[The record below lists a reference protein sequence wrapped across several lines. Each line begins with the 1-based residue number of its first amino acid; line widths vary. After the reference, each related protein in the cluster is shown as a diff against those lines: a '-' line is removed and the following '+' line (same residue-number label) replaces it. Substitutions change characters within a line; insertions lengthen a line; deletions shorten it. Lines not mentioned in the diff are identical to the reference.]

1 MSSPATGAA
10 RAVEGLT
17 DSRPAARLQDPLVMI
32 VDDDRATTEALADIF
47 AREKIPCCAYLR
59 AAPAIAALER
69 SDSIRVILT
78 DVAMPE
84 ISGLEFAR
92 AVRHRKQAA
101 PHIVFMSGRAN
112 VPMTVSALRLGA
124 VDFFAKPL
132 RVSELVTRIRTLVEL
147 PQVAASRAPSR
158 DPAVVPEARGDVEA
172 RRTWVL
178 RELEAIAR
186 RRKILGS
193 QFETDPGW
201 IMLLELFDA
210 HCTQRP
216 YHVSA
221 LCLASGA
228 PHATALRRLS
238 QLIDA
243 GLVRREQDPAD
254 ARRSWVYL
262 TATGLEKVSACAE
275 PMMPAT
281 Q

>member
-1 MSSPATGAA
+1 
-10 RAVEGLT
+10 
-17 DSRPAARLQDPLVMI
+17 MI

-47 AREKIPCCAYLR
+47 IRERIPCCAFMR

-69 SDSIRVILT
+69 NDSIRVILT

-84 ISGLEFAR
+84 ISGLEFAK
-92 AVRHRKQAA
+92 AVRNRKQAA
-101 PHIVFMSGRAN
+101 PYIVFMSGRAN

-132 RVSELVTRIRTLVEL
+132 RIAELVARIRTLVEL
-147 PQVAASRAPSR
+147 PQMATVRSPSR
-158 DPAVVPEARGDVEA
+158 DTAAVPENRKDVDA
-172 RRTWVL
+172 RRAWAL
-178 RELEAIAR
+178 RELEAVGK
-186 RRKILGS
+186 RRKILGA
-193 QFETDPGW
+193 QFEIDPGW

-238 QLIDA
+238 QMIDA
-243 GLVRREQDPAD
+243 GLFRREQDPAD
-254 ARRSWVYL
+254 ARRSWVFL
-262 TATGLEKVSACAE
+262 TPEGLEKVSACAE
-275 PMMPAT
+275 TGSTSA
-281 Q
+281 

>member
-1 MSSPATGAA
+1 MNPTISGEP
-10 RAVEGLT
+10 RIT
-17 DSRPAARLQDPLVMI
+17 DPSGGYRSTPRLQDPLVMI

-47 AREKIPCCAYLR
+47 AREKIPCCAFMR

-69 SDSIRVILT
+69 NDSIRVILT

-84 ISGLEFAR
+84 ISGLEFAK
-92 AVRHRKQAA
+92 AVRNRKQAA

-132 RVSELVTRIRTLVEL
+132 RIAELVARIRTLVEL
-147 PQVAASRAPSR
+147 PQTAPVRPPPREVAPPPEIRRDIDAGRAW
-158 DPAVVPEARGDVEA
+158 A
-172 RRTWVL
+172 L
-178 RELEAIAR
+178 RELDSIAK
-186 RRKILGS
+186 RRKILGA
-193 QFETDPGW
+193 QFEIDPGW

-238 QLIDA
+238 QMIDA
-243 GLVRREQDPAD
+243 GLFRREQDPAD
-254 ARRSWVYL
+254 ARRSWVFL
-262 TATGLEKVSACAE
+262 TPAGLDKVTACAE
-275 PMMPAT
+275 TAGPPAA
-281 Q
+281 

>member
-1 MSSPATGAA
+1 MNTSIPGESRLSEGTGGA
-10 RAVEGLT
+10 RSA
-17 DSRPAARLQDPLVMI
+17 PRLQEPLVMI

-47 AREKIPCCAYLR
+47 AREKIPCCAFMR

-84 ISGLEFAR
+84 ISGLEFAK
-92 AVRHRKQAA
+92 AVRNRKQAA

-132 RVSELVTRIRTLVEL
+132 RIAELVARIRTLVEL
-147 PQVAASRAPSR
+147 PPVAAVRAPIRDTANRPESR
-158 DPAVVPEARGDVEA
+158 KESDA
-172 RRTWVL
+172 RRAWAL
-178 RELEAIAR
+178 RELEAIGR
-186 RRKILGS
+186 RRKILGA
-193 QFETDPGW
+193 QFEIDPGW

-210 HCTQRP
+210 HSTQRP

-238 QLIDA
+238 QMIDA
-243 GLVRREQDPAD
+243 GLFRREQDPAD
-254 ARRSWVYL
+254 ARRSWVFL
-262 TATGLEKVSACAE
+262 TPEGLDKVSACAE
-275 PMMPAT
+275 LEHT
-281 Q
+281 GS

>member
-1 MSSPATGAA
+1 
-10 RAVEGLT
+10 
-17 DSRPAARLQDPLVMI
+17 MI
-32 VDDDRATTEALADIF
+32 VDDDRATTEALADVF
-47 AREKIPCCAYLR
+47 ARERIPCCAFLR

-69 SDSIRVILT
+69 NDSIRVILT

-84 ISGLEFAR
+84 ISGLEFAK

-101 PHIVFMSGRAN
+101 PQIVFMSGRAN
-112 VPMTVSALRLGA
+112 VSMTVSALRLGA

-132 RVSELVTRIRTLVEL
+132 RVAELVARIRTLIDL
-147 PQVAASRAPSR
+147 PQVAATRPPSR
-158 DPAVVPEARGDVEA
+158 EAATPPEERGAMDA
-172 RRTWVL
+172 RRGWAL
-178 RELEAIAR
+178 RELESIAR
-186 RRKILGS
+186 RRKVLGPQS
-193 QFETDPGW
+193 EVDPGW

-238 QLIDA
+238 QMIDA
-243 GLVRREQDPAD
+243 GLLRREQDPAD
-254 ARRSWVYL
+254 ARRSWVFL
-262 TATGLEKVSACAE
+262 TQVGLDKVSACAE
-275 PMMPAT
+275 PPAPAR

>member
-1 MSSPATGAA
+1 MSTPVSGESKATDGSS
-10 RAVEGLT
+10 GL
-17 DSRPAARLQDPLVMI
+17 RPTPRLQDPLVMI

-47 AREKIPCCAYLR
+47 ARERIPSCAFMR

-69 SDSIRVILT
+69 NDSIRVILT

-84 ISGLEFAR
+84 ISGLEFAK
-92 AVRHRKQAA
+92 AVRNRKQAA

-132 RVSELVTRIRTLVEL
+132 RIAELVARIRTLVEL
-147 PQVAASRAPSR
+147 PQVAPVRPPPRETAAPPESRKDIDAGR
-158 DPAVVPEARGDVEA
+158 AWA
-172 RRTWVL
+172 L
-178 RELEAIAR
+178 RELESIAK
-186 RRKILGS
+186 RRKILGT
-193 QFETDPGW
+193 QFEIDPGW

-238 QLIDA
+238 Q
-243 GLVRREQDPAD
+243 
-254 ARRSWVYL
+254 
-262 TATGLEKVSACAE
+262 
-275 PMMPAT
+275 
-281 Q
+281 

>member
-1 MSSPATGAA
+1 MSTPVSGESKATDGSS
-10 RAVEGLT
+10 GL
-17 DSRPAARLQDPLVMI
+17 RPTPRLQDPLVMI

-47 AREKIPCCAYLR
+47 ARERIPCCAFMR

-69 SDSIRVILT
+69 NDSIRVILT

-84 ISGLEFAR
+84 ISGLEFAK
-92 AVRHRKQAA
+92 AVRNRKQAA

-132 RVSELVTRIRTLVEL
+132 RIAELVARIRTLVEL
-147 PQVAASRAPSR
+147 PQVAPVRPPSR
-158 DPAVVPEARGDVEA
+158 GAAPAPET
-172 RRTWVL
+172 RRDIDAGRAWAL
-178 RELEAIAR
+178 RELEGIAK
-186 RRKILGS
+186 RRKILGA
-193 QFETDPGW
+193 QFEIDPGW

-238 QLIDA
+238 QMIDA
-243 GLVRREQDPAD
+243 GLFRREQDPAD
-254 ARRSWVYL
+254 ARRSWVFL
-262 TATGLEKVSACAE
+262 TPDGLDKVTACAE
-275 PMMPAT
+275 TAGPTGP
-281 Q
+281 

>member
-1 MSSPATGAA
+1 
-10 RAVEGLT
+10 
-17 DSRPAARLQDPLVMI
+17 MI

-47 AREKIPCCAYLR
+47 TREKIPCCAFMR
-59 AAPAIAALER
+59 AAPAIAALEKN
-69 SDSIRVILT
+69 DSIRVILT

-84 ISGLEFAR
+84 ISGLEFAK
-92 AVRHRKQAA
+92 AVRNRKQAA

-132 RVSELVTRIRTLVEL
+132 RIAELVGRIRTLVEL
-147 PQVAASRAPSR
+147 PQSTPVRTPTREAPPPPESRKETDAK
-158 DPAVVPEARGDVEA
+158 RG
-172 RRTWVL
+172 WVL
-178 RELEAIAR
+178 RELDAISR
-186 RRKILGS
+186 RRKILGA
-193 QFETDPGW
+193 QFEIDPGW

-238 QLIDA
+238 QMIDA
-243 GLVRREQDPAD
+243 GLFRREQDPGD

-262 TATGLEKVSACAE
+262 TSEGLDKISACAE
-275 PMMPAT
+275 APGAGGT
-281 Q
+281 

>member
-1 MSSPATGAA
+1 
-10 RAVEGLT
+10 
-17 DSRPAARLQDPLVMI
+17 MI
-32 VDDDRATTEALADIF
+32 VDDDQATTEALADVF
-47 AREKIPCCAYLR
+47 AREKIPCCAFMR

-69 SDSIRVILT
+69 NDSIRVILT

-84 ISGLEFAR
+84 ISGLEFAK
-92 AVRHRKQAA
+92 AVRNRKQAA

-132 RVSELVTRIRTLVEL
+132 RIAELVARIRTLVEL
-147 PQVAASRAPSR
+147 PQVTPVRPPPREAPPDSRKDIDAGR
-158 DPAVVPEARGDVEA
+158 AWA
-172 RRTWVL
+172 L
-178 RELEAIAR
+178 RELESISR
-186 RRKILGS
+186 RRKILGA
-193 QFETDPGW
+193 QFEIDPGW

-238 QLIDA
+238 QMIDA
-243 GLVRREQDPAD
+243 GLFRREQDPAD
-254 ARRSWVYL
+254 ARRSWVFL
-262 TATGLEKVSACAE
+262 TTDGLEKVSACAE
-275 PMMPAT
+275 TAGPGGQQAG
-281 Q
+281 

>member
-1 MSSPATGAA
+1 
-10 RAVEGLT
+10 
-17 DSRPAARLQDPLVMI
+17 MI

-47 AREKIPCCAYLR
+47 ARERIPCCAFMR

-69 SDSIRVILT
+69 NDSIRVILT

-84 ISGLEFAR
+84 ISGLEFAK
-92 AVRHRKQAA
+92 AVRNRKQAA

-132 RVSELVTRIRTLVEL
+132 RIAELVARIRTLVEL
-147 PQVAASRAPSR
+147 PQVATVRPPSR
-158 DPAVVPEARGDVEA
+158 GPAPAPET
-172 RRTWVL
+172 RRDIDAGRAWAL
-178 RELEAIAR
+178 RELESIAK
-186 RRKILGS
+186 RRKILGT
-193 QFETDPGW
+193 QFEIDPGW

-238 QLIDA
+238 QMIDA
-243 GLVRREQDPAD
+243 GLFRREQDPAD
-254 ARRSWVYL
+254 ARRSWVFL
-262 TATGLEKVSACAE
+262 TPEGLDKVGACAE
-275 PMMPAT
+275 TAGST
-281 Q
+281 SQ